1 MDIVKYDWRLS
12 GERPFVYDWQQYSSS
27 YSFPGYDMHGDVHLL
42 IMLKGTF
49 CTDIG
54 GSRFACH
61 AGDLVLI
68 APWELHGNYSVEDMA
83 ELLSITVFC
92 SSLRSGLSSIAPW
105 LDALLQLPPQERMRL
120 LQKKECIKLAVEH
133 AQTLIRSSKSI
144 SIAED
149 QRLEIN
155 DFSFNSMESAWEF
168 LRIQQLFAGFL
179 QYIGNVG
186 TSGGKRNLA
195 EYLAPALR
203 LLEDGSQAVVTTAR
217 AAQECNLSSGYFN
230 TVFKKIYGISFYT
243 YELKYRLRRAETDLR
258 SGQYS
263 IKEIA
268 QKHGFADA
276 SHFSRTFKRYYAS
289 APSCY
294 LLLKN

>member
-1 MDIVKYDWRLS
+1 
-12 GERPFVYDWQQYSSS
+12 
-27 YSFPGYDMHGDVHLL
+27 MHGDLHLL
-42 IMLKGTF
+42 IMLKGSF

-54 GSRFACH
+54 GCRFDCH
-61 AGDLVLI
+61 AGDLILI
-68 APWELHGNYSVEDMA
+68 APWELHGNYSVEAFA

-92 SSLRSGLSSIAPW
+92 SSLRSGLSSSAAW
-105 LDALLQLPPQERMRL
+105 LDALLQLPPQERMEHLR
-120 LQKKECIKLAVEH
+120 KKECILLAGKH
-133 AQTLIRSSKSI
+133 AETLIRSSKSI
-144 SIAED
+144 SVAEE

-155 DFSFNSMESAWEF
+155 DFSFGSMESAWEF
-168 LRIQQLFAGFL
+168 IRIQQLFAGFL

-186 TSGGKRNLA
+186 TNSGKRNLA

-203 LLEDGSQAVVTTAR
+203 LLEAGTETVVTTAR
-217 AAQECNLSSGYFN
+217 AAEECNLNSGYFN
-230 TVFKKIYGISFYT
+230 NVFKKIYGISFYT

-258 SGQYS
+258 SGQFS

-294 LLLKN
+294 CLSKD